1 LFARQDAPDGPPGF
15 AEPPPTELDF
25 VDSASD
31 LASLHAQVLD
41 LVGSSPT
48 PVDAVLRR
56 CQFSAPAV
64 MAALLELELAGR
76 VETLPGGR
84 VAALLDPIA

>member
-1 LFARQDAPDGPPGF
+1 MM
-15 AEPPPTELDF
+15 
-25 VDSASD
+25 DSVRDRAD
-31 LASLHAQVLD
+31 LHAQVLE
-41 LVGSSPT
+41 LLGPSPT
-48 PVDAVLRR
+48 PVDAVVRR

-84 VAALLDPIA
+84 VAALLNPAGQ